1 MTPTATSPPL
11 RSNAPTEGN
20 DNKTGTLGQALN
32 GKQEHYEDRWGSE
45 GELKEEVMIMQ
56 KKHKKKVAYIR
67 VKKRILD

>member
-32 GKQEHYEDRWGSE
+32 GKQEHYANR
-45 GELKEEVMIMQ
+45 
-56 KKHKKKVAYIR
+56 
-67 VKKRILD
+67 

>member
-20 DNKTGTLGQALN
+20 NNKTLGQALN

-45 GELKEEVMIMQ
+45 GELNEEVMIMQ
-56 KKHKKKVAYIR
+56 KKTKKKVANKR
-67 VKKRILD
+67 VKKRILH